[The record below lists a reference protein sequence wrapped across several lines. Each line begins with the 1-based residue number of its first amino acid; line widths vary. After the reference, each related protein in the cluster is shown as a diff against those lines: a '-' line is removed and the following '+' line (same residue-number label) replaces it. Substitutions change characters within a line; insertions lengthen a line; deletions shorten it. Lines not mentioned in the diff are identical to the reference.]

1 MQPRARIRSRG
12 SGHRR
17 RISGIR
23 ISRTSVY
30 ETIEEEMSV
39 INTPVLD
46 RFPDTVKAPLSPVI
60 DDNVIVVDPDD
71 TSTDWDE
78 RGIAALRR
86 YFTLKDEADV
96 TISESKQAWLDTP
109 FSIYAVQCA
118 SPYQIDGGFPLTK
131 SQLSN
136 HLLIVPACALSL
148 STRDRLMG
156 PSPLSSAVSAHV
168 PAPDRP
174 LIHSHSEQSR
184 YLYLPQPSA
193 LTSP

>member
-30 ETIEEEMSV
+30 ETIEEEISV

-46 RFPDTVKAPLSPVI
+46 CFPDSVKVPLSPVI

-71 TSTDWDE
+71 TASTDWDE
-78 RGIAALRR
+78 HGIAALRR

-96 TISESKQAWLDTP
+96 TISESKQVWLDTP
-109 FSIYAVQCA
+109 FSIYAAQCA
-118 SPYQIDGGFPLTK
+118 S
-131 SQLSN
+131 
-136 HLLIVPACALSL
+136 SL
-148 STRDRLMG
+148 S
-156 PSPLSSAVSAHV
+156 S
-168 PAPDRP
+168 
-174 LIHSHSEQSR
+174 
-184 YLYLPQPSA
+184 
-193 LTSP
+193 